1 MVKGRGLV
9 NVRDLST
16 LLVSAKAE
24 KVVNDLVVEQV
35 VDVQKRM
42 NFCRNQ
48 NSQVRRDGFNQ
59 DDSQFNNNEAKS
71 TLLQHS

>member
-48 NSQVRRDGFNQ
+48 NSQVRRDEFNQ
-59 DDSQFNNNEAKS
+59 DDFQFNNNEAKS